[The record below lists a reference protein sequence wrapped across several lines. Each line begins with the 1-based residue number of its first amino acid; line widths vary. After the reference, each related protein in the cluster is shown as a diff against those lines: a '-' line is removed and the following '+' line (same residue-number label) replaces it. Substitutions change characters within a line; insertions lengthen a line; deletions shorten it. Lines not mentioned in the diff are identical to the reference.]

1 MAKFERFVMER
12 RGEYFHFLH
21 SLQHN
26 IPVPVLYAH
35 LICSHWFY
43 DFIFYYNIYFYIID
57 ALSGEAFDLLM
68 SLGDFME
75 FKDTMVAQKNMKSS
89 SAHDSVKASATG
101 GKGGSSGKSSG
112 GLDLSISG
120 HHI

>member
-1 MAKFERFVMER
+1 M
-12 RGEYFHFLH
+12 
-21 SLQHN
+21 
-26 IPVPVLYAH
+26 
-35 LICSHWFY
+35 
-43 DFIFYYNIYFYIID
+43 
-57 ALSGEAFDLLM
+57 SGEAFDLLM

-89 SAHDSVKASATG
+89 SAQDSAKASATG

>member
-1 MAKFERFVMER
+1 
-12 RGEYFHFLH
+12 
-21 SLQHN
+21 
-26 IPVPVLYAH
+26 
-35 LICSHWFY
+35 
-43 DFIFYYNIYFYIID
+43 
-57 ALSGEAFDLLM
+57 
-68 SLGDFME
+68 ME

-89 SAHDSVKASATG
+89 SVQDSIKASATG

>member
-12 RGEYFHFLH
+12 RGEYFLH
-21 SLQHN
+21 SLQHS
-26 IPVPVLYAH
+26 IYQYLYCM
-35 LICSHWFY
+35 LISY
-43 DFIFYYNIYFYIID
+43 ALIDFMISFFIIISTLYIID

-89 SAHDSVKASATG
+89 SAQDSVKASATG